1 MFKKSKFSIVCPLL
15 TVSLTA
21 LAVAQDFS
29 LDWYTFDGGG
39 GYSSGGS
46 FELEGTIGQP
56 DAGFTSGG
64 AFELD
69 GGFWPGSVPSCGCL
83 GDMNS
88 DGARDGSDIQ
98 AFVVCILQGGSCACA
113 DVDGLNG
120 LSIDDVD
127 VFVTDLLAGN
137 GCP

>member
-1 MFKKSKFSIVCPLL
+1 MFKKPRFSIACTLL

-29 LDWYTFDGGG
+29 LDWHTFDGGG
-39 GYSSGGS
+39 GYSAGGG

-56 DAGFTSGG
+56 DTGFMSGG

-69 GGFWPGSVPSCGCL
+69 GGFWPGAVPSCGCL

-88 DGARDGSDIQ
+88 DGARNGSDIQ
-98 AFVVCILQGGSCACA
+98 AFVGCILNGGSCACA
-113 DVDGLNG
+113 DVDD
-120 LSIDDVD
+120 LSGVTMDDLD
-127 VFVTDLLAGN
+127 VFVTDLLAGS